1 MTLQHV
7 SLEVRREDADEEL
20 RFWGLLGFA
29 PVEPPGTLG
38 ERSAWMQRGATQIH
52 LLFDDEPVVPPSGHA
67 AVVAQDFDA
76 TVAALREAG
85 FDPQERTRH
94 WGAARSFVRSPAG
107 HRVEVMAEPPP
118 A

>member
-7 SLEVRREDADEEL
+7 SLEVRREDVEGEM

-38 ERSAWMQRGATQIH
+38 ERSAWVQRGATQIH
-52 LLFDDEPVVPPSGHA
+52 LLFADAPVVPPEGHA

-76 TVAALREAG
+76 ALAALRDAG
-85 FDPQERTRH
+85 LEPEEHTRH
-94 WGAARSFVRSPAG
+94 WGAPRAFVRSPAG